1 MSQDM
6 STHLIN
12 EVKAFHK
19 ELKKEYPE
27 ASFNLKEN
35 ALSEFEKLGLPDK
48 KEEIWKYTNA
58 SSFLDSNLKLPAL
71 CKSQSANRARIR
83 GSRIGGAIAGV
94 AGGCCLYSAQL
105 LRSQTVPS
113 SAPGRARSRGGGCV
127 DPRKGIYAGSTRD
140 LRGGFVG
147 SA

>member
-58 SSFLDSNLKLPAL
+58 SSFLKTDS
-71 CKSQSANRARIR
+71 S
-83 GSRIGGAIAGV
+83 
-94 AGGCCLYSAQL
+94 
-105 LRSQTVPS
+105 
-113 SAPGRARSRGGGCV
+113 
-127 DPRKGIYAGSTRD
+127 
-140 LRGGFVG
+140 
-147 SA
+147 